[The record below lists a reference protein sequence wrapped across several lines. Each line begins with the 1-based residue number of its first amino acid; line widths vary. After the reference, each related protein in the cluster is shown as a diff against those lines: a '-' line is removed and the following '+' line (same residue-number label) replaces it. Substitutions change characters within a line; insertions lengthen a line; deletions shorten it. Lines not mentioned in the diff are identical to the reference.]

1 MLTTIEARSRQGNL
15 LSLPLE
21 DDSSGLRVA
30 KVEGLDPVKASLV
43 SSGFANSDG
52 EIFQSSKRETRNIKF
67 NIELDPDPESGDTVR
82 DLRKKLYRFFM
93 PESEV
98 RLTFVLEEGLDVDI
112 VGRVESCE
120 TDHFSQE
127 PAVDIS
133 IICFDPDFV
142 DPTPIVVND
151 GMFTSNADP
160 TVIDYEGTV
169 EVGVVIT
176 LGPIVQE
183 IPDFVLYHTLPN
195 DEVRTLEFDNITLE
209 VGDTLTISTV
219 FGSKG
224 ASLTRAG
231 TSSSALYGISPQ
243 SNWITLEPG
252 ENQLK
257 LYSSV
262 AGGSPWAVEY
272 VNKYGGL

>member
-1 MLTTIEARSRQGNL
+1 VLTTIEARSRQGNL

-52 EIFQSSKRETRNIKF
+52 EIFQSSRRETRNIKF
-67 NIELDPDPESGDTVR
+67 NIELDPTAESGDTIR

-142 DPTPIVVND
+142 DPTPIVVT
-151 GMFTSNADP
+151 GMTTADAAP
-160 TVIDYEGTV
+160 KIIEYEGTV
-169 EVGVVIT
+169 EVGVVVT
-176 LGPIVQE
+176 LGPIVE
-183 IPDFVLYHTLPN
+183 AIPDFVLYHTLPN
-195 DEVRTLEFDNITLE
+195 DEVRTLEFDNITLA

-224 ASLTRAG
+224 ATLTHNG
-231 TSSSALYGISPQ
+231 SSSSALYGISPQ
-243 SNWITLEPG
+243 SNWIALEPG

-257 LYSSV
+257 LFSSV
-262 AGGSPWAVEY
+262 AGGSPWTVGY
-272 VNKYGGL
+272 LNKYGGL

>member
-1 MLTTIEARSRQGNL
+1 VLTTIEARSRQGNL

>member
-30 KVEGLDPVKASLV
+30 KIEGLDPVKANLV

-52 EIFQSSKRETRNIKF
+52 EIFQSSRRETRNIKL
-67 NIELDPDPESGDTVR
+67 NIELDPNPESGDTVR
-82 DLRKKLYRFFM
+82 DLRKRLYRFFM
-93 PESEV
+93 PESEIK
-98 RLTFVLEEGLDVDI
+98 LTFVLEEGLDVDI
-112 VGRVESCE
+112 VGRIESCE

-133 IICFDPDFV
+133 IICFDPDFI
-142 DPTPIVVND
+142 DPTPMVVTGMSTADVDPMIV
-151 GMFTSNADP
+151 
-160 TVIDYEGTV
+160 DYEGTV

-176 LGPIVQE
+176 LGPVVE
-183 IPDFVLYHTLPN
+183 AIPDFVLYHTLPN
-195 DEVRTLEFDNITLE
+195 DEVRTLEFDNIALA

-224 ASLTRAG
+224 ATLVHDGA
-231 TSSSALYGISPQ
+231 SSSALYGISPQ
-243 SNWITLEPG
+243 SNWIALEPG

-262 AGGSPWAVEY
+262 AGGSPWSVEY
-272 VNKYGGL
+272 FNKYGGL